1 MNGLR
6 AIWRK
11 LPSANVLTIPID
23 ALFEGLLQHTWSHLL
38 HGRDVMIGM
47 RNKIIVDTEVL
58 SLHLAKIT
66 STMTYGVRAKCEP
79 GCIGDDKEEEI
90 EGTVASNEKDK
101 IGKTLDPLGP
111 ARIRHLP
118 EDGFILE
125 DVAFVETE
133 GQCRD
138 ESANE
143 HSEPI
148 IQNVLNMEVR
158 IEAKFVEEV
167 DKVAGDC
174 RDHQRAIHGAFAP
187 NGMSSMLPMKR

>member
-1 MNGLR
+1 MRSSTRRSLPDAYLR
-6 AIWRK
+6 
-11 LPSANVLTIPID
+11 
-23 ALFEGLLQHTWSHLL
+23 
-38 HGRDVMIGM
+38 
-47 RNKIIVDTEVL
+47 VDTEVL

-111 ARIRHLP
+111 APIRHLP

-133 GQCRD
+133 G
-138 ESANE
+138 ESSAE
-143 HSEPI
+143 MKARMST
-148 IQNVLNMEVR
+148 
-158 IEAKFVEEV
+158 
-167 DKVAGDC
+167 
-174 RDHQRAIHGAFAP
+174 P
-187 NGMSSMLPMKR
+187 NRSFRMSSIWKSGLRPSLLRKSRIRMLFKIKTGLNLKSSRV

>member
-1 MNGLR
+1 MSR
-6 AIWRK
+6 
-11 LPSANVLTIPID
+11 D
-23 ALFEGLLQHTWSHLL
+23 ALA
-38 HGRDVMIGM
+38 MIK
-47 RNKIIVDTEVL
+47 RKRSRAQLPVTRKIKL
-58 SLHLAKIT
+58 
-66 STMTYGVRAKCEP
+66 
-79 GCIGDDKEEEI
+79 
-90 EGTVASNEKDK
+90 
-101 IGKTLDPLGP
+101 GKTLDPLGP

>member
-66 STMTYGVRAKCEP
+66 STMTYGVRAK
-79 GCIGDDKEEEI
+79 
-90 EGTVASNEKDK
+90 
-101 IGKTLDPLGP
+101 L
-111 ARIRHLP
+111 
-118 EDGFILE
+118 
-125 DVAFVETE
+125 
-133 GQCRD
+133 
-138 ESANE
+138 
-143 HSEPI
+143 
-148 IQNVLNMEVR
+148 
-158 IEAKFVEEV
+158 
-167 DKVAGDC
+167 
-174 RDHQRAIHGAFAP
+174 
-187 NGMSSMLPMKR
+187 